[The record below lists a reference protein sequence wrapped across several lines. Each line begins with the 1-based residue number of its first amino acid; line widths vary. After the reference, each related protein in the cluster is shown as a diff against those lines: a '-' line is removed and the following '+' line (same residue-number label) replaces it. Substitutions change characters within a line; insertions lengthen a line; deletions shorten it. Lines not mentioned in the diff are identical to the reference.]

1 MSSPEFRRRQRKAER
16 RTKLAKERE
25 MYHKEYYTVD
35 YIKTVLAL
43 HPMECVFELD
53 APQRIVE
60 RLSGRTMGEWM
71 DSFVYGN
78 PLKQEFI
85 NAFHQSEIYCPH
97 EGIDR
102 TKEVGVSLDWESA

>member
-1 MSSPEFRRRQRKAER
+1 
-16 RTKLAKERE
+16 
-25 MYHKEYYTVD
+25 MYPKEYYTVD

-60 RLSGRTMGEWM
+60 RLSGRSKGEWM
-71 DSFVYGN
+71 DNFVYGN
-78 PLKQEFI
+78 PLKQEFL

-102 TKEVGVSLDWESA
+102 TKEVGVSLDWNTRDSLVHTPSRFGCIIHT